1 METTETTEVNNKE
14 EQKSPFEEVKNL
26 NSNSAVAILIQAA
39 EVAQKS
45 GLLSIRDSILMG
57 GAIEFFTSKKVD

>member
-1 METTETTEVNNKE
+1 MEITENKQE
-14 EQKSPFEEVKNL
+14 EQRSPFEEVKDL
-26 NSNSAVAILIQAA
+26 NSTSATAILIQAA

-57 GAIEFFTSKKVD
+57 GAIEFFTSPKEK

>member
-1 METTETTEVNNKE
+1 MEITENKQE
-14 EQKSPFEEVKNL
+14 EQRSPFEEVKNL
-26 NSNSAVAILIQAA
+26 NSTSATAILIQAA

-57 GAIEFFTSKKVD
+57 GAIEFFTSPKEQ